1 MARRPD
7 IQLFACPACTKLYKR
22 KVDIWI
28 DMRDPRP
35 PSSPPSHIPR
45 ICVCGRSF
53 LLAESTVVA
62 NLPANN
68 KQKPAVLDEQGID
81 QLVIP
86 DFLRKR
92 ADSDDLL
99 PMVSR
104 SLSQKKK
111 AFYIIIG
118 RWLSR
123 MFYGQADRLKK
134 PEKKAKKDLMQS
146 VLWDMESIALPEK
159 IDPNYSTNICART
172 SR

>member
-1 MARRPD
+1 
-7 IQLFACPACTKLYKR
+7 
-22 KVDIWI
+22 
-28 DMRDPRP
+28 
-35 PSSPPSHIPR
+35 
-45 ICVCGRSF
+45 

-68 KQKPAVLDEQGID
+68 KQKPAVLDDQGID

-118 RWLSR
+118 QWLSR
-123 MFYGQADRLKK
+123 MFYGQADHLKK